1 MAKDVADEEKTVTPD
16 DLRRV
21 IDEINRQREF
31 ATEYN
36 ANASQ
41 VARGAIE
48 QYGLERTAFGFARKL
63 IGMEEGKRNAILVS
77 LIDYTEKLG
86 LLDPGLFPDDLTDRL
101 QALVARAHNS
111 VGAPRSDEEKAVTNA
126 LLVN

>member
-1 MAKDVADEEKTVTPD
+1 MARDVADEEKTVTPE
-16 DLRRV
+16 DLRRA

-48 QYGLERTAFGFARKL
+48 QYGLERTAFGFAR
-63 IGMEEGKRNAILVS
+63 
-77 LIDYTEKLG
+77 
-86 LLDPGLFPDDLTDRL
+86 
-101 QALVARAHNS
+101 
-111 VGAPRSDEEKAVTNA
+111 RSASATRSSSA
-126 LLVN
+126 